1 MKIDVDRIVQ
11 AVIVALLLSLVA
23 AAGQTYVEVKMLR
36 HDMERVEGIIDNLV
50 DEVPSPP
57 HRRHQ

>member
-11 AVIVALLLSLVA
+11 AVIVGLLLSLLA

-36 HDMERVEGIIDNLV
+36 HDLDRIESIIDNLV
-50 DEVPSPP
+50 DDAAPS
-57 HRRHQ
+57 RRPR